1 MGSGIMVNIPTSHK
15 MFLSLE
21 LEIAIVESLRND
33 FDQLSS
39 SLMSRHWYMT
49 VFRPLKEEGPVHQ
62 LNSIVQDTWSYCC
75 W

>member
-21 LEIAIVESLRND
+21 LEIAVVESLRDD

-39 SLMSRHWYMT
+39 SLMSRH
-49 VFRPLKEEGPVHQ
+49 
-62 LNSIVQDTWSYCC
+62 
-75 W
+75 